1 MLFPSMTKEKPN
13 EHQQLLYY
21 TYKCTD
27 VKLFTQPRQPEN
39 IIFLCIKYSPHRKI
53 IEIKIMLLNE
63 LYILCHVQIDY
74 TMDKV

>member
-39 IIFLCIKYSPHRKI
+39 IFFCV
-53 IEIKIMLLNE
+53 LNIHNTE
-63 LYILCHVQIDY
+63 KL
-74 TMDKV
+74 